1 MKREA
6 RLFLTQGQL
15 MLWILVGSVL
25 AVAAM
30 LVLFKV
36 TGVRYVPV
44 SRQVPHI
51 EWMPTTRFGQ
61 LSSGDERYVIADVLD
76 PSLMSLPSPHGFSKE
91 AWERKGEAAQ
101 RNLGWNEQP
110 AYLTI
115 KLPEAPPSLLEPAPL
130 DVSVLSAAE
139 KTPAEPEESDDEM
152 IQPLVAVNQSVVHVL
167 GPLANREVNFVPEL
181 PVITNSVP
189 LRPSQVRIGIGA
201 GGLVLYSLLDHSC
214 GSEPVDARAV
224 ALAGQLRFEVEPN
237 GRPTELTWGVVR
249 FLWATQTPATTNG
262 ESAAAQSQ

>member
-30 LVLFKV
+30 LVFFKA
-36 TGVRYVPV
+36 TRVRYVPV
-44 SRQVPHI
+44 SRQVPRI
-51 EWMPTTRFGQ
+51 EWMPTTHLGQ
-61 LSSGDERYVIADVLD
+61 LSSTDERYVIADVLD
-76 PSLMSLPSPHGFSKE
+76 PSLMSLPSPHGFSRE
-91 AWERKGEAAQ
+91 AWERKSDAAQ

-152 IQPLVAVNQSVVHVL
+152 IQPVVAINQSVVHVL
-167 GPLANREVNFVPEL
+167 VPLGNREVNFVPEL

-201 GGLVLYSLLDHSC
+201 GGLVLYSLLDRSC
-214 GSEPVDARAV
+214 GSESVDAQGV
-224 ALAGQLRFEVEPN
+224 ALARQLRFEAQPN
-237 GRPTELTWGVVR
+237 AMPSELTWGVVR
-249 FLWATQTPATTNG
+249 FLWATQTPAMTNG
-262 ESAAAQSQ
+262 ESAAVQPE